1 MTRSPRHDLT
11 SAAILEMTK
20 PSGDLGIVRP
30 LLAGAARGELSA
42 QREIRVGYERL
53 SYDNTRPLVALAA
66 AAECAVMLSRI
77 AASHGELDDVI
88 ALADALRRS
97 AYLFELANNEAL
109 SQARLIEALGLYKR
123 IADTGHEEIERDYQ
137 ALAAAMPPA
146 VLERVNEDCQ
156 RLATQIEGGAAAE
169 STRIH

>member
-1 MTRSPRHDLT
+1 MNTDAESLN
-11 SAAILEMTK
+11 SAAVLELTK

-30 LLAGAARGELSA
+30 LITDAARGDLAA
-42 QREIRVGYERL
+42 QRDIRGGYRNL
-53 SYDNTRPLVALAA
+53 SHDETRPLVLLAA
-66 AAECAVMLSRI
+66 SAECAVMMGRL

-97 AYLFELANNEAL
+97 AYLFELAGNVSI

-123 IADTGHEEIERDYQ
+123 IADAGHEGIDREYQ
-137 ALAAAMPPA
+137 QLAAAMPPA
-146 VLERVNEDCQ
+146 ILERVNDDCQ
-156 RLATQIEGGAAAE
+156 RLATQIDGATATE